1 MLHNFSDDDDDFL
14 NCWAVVLAASPLI
27 KEMLTVNPRNRANIE
42 KICCHWW
49 VNEGYEESCLDISEE
64 LANQTPVRLDLLL
77 SLAPPPPQ
85 LESEKLVVTGEVAED
100 VKAEAMVPTR
110 SQSVGSLMEL
120 THPAER
126 RIKDLLNDEKVCPKR
141 KLETTVSTDRANL
154 KRKDKI
160 IKENTVADI
169 TVHGTIA
176 ENASMEEDASM
187 TEVVPL
193 EKSSTRTISK
203 EMDVESVDETPDLS
217 LEGAACAEIL
227 EDSAKKENNKKAVKV
242 KRTPTVSKT
251 TVLEG
256 INEVPSTENVL
267 SDKADKENTTAA
279 TKEVK
284 TDEKAEPVKK
294 KVIKKKV
301 LADKNENTAAKAKTP
316 AEEKAKEKKKV
327 EEKPAEAEESKDE
340 TPTKPIERRR
350 SKIFEQAEKFQNMI
364 SSSESKSTVQ
374 EKPKKIVIPGVSV
387 GGFKKEFERK
397 ASLTSTSPP
406 KVKSPLAKKASLDD
420 EQKAAEKEDVS
431 KQEPKSQEEVEV
443 AEQET
448 DKQPK
453 SVVIQDDMKAKVKNA
468 VNIISSAL
476 DKDGARKSKS
486 RPCMYRKPPVPFGAS
501 GRSASGSIGLLPT
514 PLSPTGDD
522 KRFFKLQVRISKL
535 LFKFRLF
542 KFVFRLVQTIQD

>member
-1 MLHNFSDDDDDFL
+1 
-14 NCWAVVLAASPLI
+14 
-27 KEMLTVNPRNRANIE
+27 MLTVNPRKRANIE
-42 KICCHWW
+42 KICAHWW
-49 VNEGYEESCLDISEE
+49 VNENYEESCLDISEE

-100 VKAEAMVPTR
+100 VVKAEAMVPTR

-126 RIKDLLNDEKVCPKR
+126 RIKDLINDEKVCPKR

-169 TVHGTIA
+169 TVHGTIQ
-176 ENASMEEDASM
+176 ENASMEDASM
-187 TEVVPL
+187 AEAIAL
-193 EKSSTRTISK
+193 EKSATRTISK
-203 EMDVESVDETPDLS
+203 DMDVENVEEPPDLS
-217 LEGAACAEIL
+217 LEGAACAEIM
-227 EDSAKKENNKKAVKV
+227 EDSAKKKAIKV

-256 INEVPSTENVL
+256 INEVPSTESVL
-267 SDKADKENTTAA
+267 SAKTDKENAAA
-279 TKEVK
+279 TTKLTKKE
-284 TDEKAEPVKK
+284 EKVEPVKK
-294 KVIKKKV
+294 KVVKKKV
-301 LADKNENTAAKAKTP
+301 LTDKNENQTNVP
-316 AEEKAKEKKKV
+316 VDEKKKV
-327 EEKPAEAEESKDE
+327 EEKPEKLVEEQKEE

-350 SKIFEQAEKFQNMI
+350 SKIFETAEKFQNLI
-364 SSSESKSTVQ
+364 TSSESKSAVP
-374 EKPKKIVIPGVSV
+374 EKSKKIVIPGVSV

-406 KVKSPLAKKASLDD
+406 KVKGPLAKKISLEE
-420 EQKAAEKEDVS
+420 EQKEAAKEEPQSKDESVVVEETCEKPE
-431 KQEPKSQEEVEV
+431 
-443 AEQET
+443 EQERT
-448 DKQPK
+448 E
-453 SVVIQDDMKAKVKNA
+453 KVKNA

-514 PLSPTGDD
+514 PLSPTGDG
-522 KRFFKLQVRISKL
+522 KRVFKLQVN
-535 LFKFRLF
+535 F
-542 KFVFRLVQTIQD
+542 LVNFTNFNY

>member
-1 MLHNFSDDDDDFL
+1 
-14 NCWAVVLAASPLI
+14 
-27 KEMLTVNPRNRANIE
+27 MLTVNPRNRANIE
-42 KICCHWW
+42 KICNHWW
-49 VNEGYEESCLDISEE
+49 VNEGYEESCLDISED

-85 LESEKLVVTGEVAED
+85 LESEKLVVTGDASEEV

-126 RIKDLLNDEKVCPKR
+126 RIKDLLNDEKACPKR
-141 KLETTVSTDRANL
+141 KLETTVSTDRANM

-176 ENASMEEDASM
+176 ENASMEDASM
-187 TEVVPL
+187 TEAAPL
-193 EKSSTRTISK
+193 DKSSTRTISK
-203 EMDVESVDETPDLS
+203 EMDVETVDETPDLS

-227 EDSAKKENNKKAVKV
+227 EDSAKKENNRKAIKI

-267 SDKADKENTTAA
+267 STKADKENTTAP

-284 TDEKAEPVKK
+284 KDEKAEPVKK
-294 KVIKKKV
+294 KIVKKKV
-301 LADKNENTAAKAKTP
+301 LSDKNENATPKAKTP
-316 AEEKAKEKKKV
+316 AEEKEKKKV
-327 EEKPAEAEESKDE
+327 EEKPAEESKEE
-340 TPTKPIERRR
+340 TPTKPVERRR
-350 SKIFEQAEKFQNMI
+350 SKIFETAEKFQNMI
-364 SSSESKSTVQ
+364 SSSESKSAVP

-406 KVKSPLAKKASLDD
+406 KTKSPLAKKASQEE
-420 EQKAAEKEDVS
+420 EQKEASKEES
-431 KQEPKSQEEVEV
+431 SAQEEAVAVEEEMV
-443 AEQET
+443 EEAVE
-448 DKQPK
+448 KQPK
-453 SVVIQDDMKAKVKNA
+453 GVVIAEDRKEKVKNA

-514 PLSPTGDD
+514 PLSPTGDG
-522 KRFFKLQVRISKL
+522 KRVFKLQVCTISCPVGAFL
-535 LFKFRLF
+535 LK
-542 KFVFRLVQTIQD
+542 

>member
-1 MLHNFSDDDDDFL
+1 
-14 NCWAVVLAASPLI
+14 
-27 KEMLTVNPRNRANIE
+27 MLTVNPRNRANIE
-42 KICCHWW
+42 KICAHWW
-49 VNEGYEESCLDISEE
+49 VNEGYGDSCLDISEE

-100 VKAEAMVPTR
+100 VVNAEAMVPTR

-126 RIKDLLNDEKVCPKR
+126 RIKDLINDDKVCPKR

-169 TVHGTIA
+169 TVHGTIQ
-176 ENASMEEDASM
+176 ENTSMEDASM
-187 TEVVPL
+187 AEATPL

-203 EMDVESVDETPDLS
+203 DMDVEVPPDLS
-217 LEGAACAEIL
+217 LEGAACAEIM
-227 EDSAKKENNKKAVKV
+227 EDSAKKESKKAVKV

-256 INEVPSTENVL
+256 INEVPSTENIL
-267 SDKADKENTTAA
+267 DKENATAP
-279 TKEVK
+279 TKDIKKE
-284 TDEKAEPVKK
+284 EKAEPTKKKIVKK
-294 KVIKKKV
+294 KV
-301 LADKNENTAAKAKTP
+301 LTDKNENQPTKTKTP
-316 AEEKAKEKKKV
+316 VEEKKKV
-327 EEKPAEAEESKDE
+327 EEKPVEPETPAEEPKDD
-340 TPTKPIERRR
+340 TPAKPIERRR
-350 SKIFEQAEKFQNMI
+350 SKIFETAEKFQNLI
-364 SSSESKSTVQ
+364 SSSDSKSTVP

-406 KVKSPLAKKASLDD
+406 KTKSPLAKKVSLDE
-420 EQKAAEKEDVS
+420 EQKAAEKEEA
-431 KQEPKSQEEVEV
+431 KEKEETV
-443 AEQET
+443 AAEESDKESEGVAVQET
-448 DKQPK
+448 ERNEKL
-453 SVVIQDDMKAKVKNA
+453 KNA

-514 PLSPTGDD
+514 PLSPTGEN
-522 KRFFKLQVRISKL
+522 KRFFKLQVSS
-535 LFKFRLF
+535 F
-542 KFVFRLVQTIQD
+542 